1 MPTPL
6 RLILRSA
13 VGFSESIL
21 RAIVGTHLPTSKLV
35 SFLFIQ
41 LQDLYFTS
49 IRFSKN
55 IEVIWL
61 ILRVECE
68 ELSEEAVEVLKE
80 VWKGNYL
87 LCISQVKI
95 FIIILPL
102 LHAAELLAIHYLG
115 L

>member
-1 MPTPL
+1 MKPSPMPTPL

-35 SFLFIQ
+35 SFHFIQ
-41 LQDLYFTS
+41 FLEIDFTS

-55 IEVIWL
+55 IEVVGL

-68 ELSEEAVEVLKE
+68 ELCEEAVEVLKE
-80 VWKGNYL
+80 VWKLECPAMHLVG
-87 LCISQVKI
+87 
-95 FIIILPL
+95 
-102 LHAAELLAIHYLG
+102 
-115 L
+115 

>member
-1 MPTPL
+1 MKPSPMPTPL

-41 LQDLYFTS
+41 LQEFDLTS

-68 ELSEEAVEVLKE
+68 ELSEEAVEILKE
-80 VWKGNYL
+80 VRKLNECPVMHLVGEHFYHTSPA
-87 LCISQVKI
+87 CC
-95 FIIILPL
+95 
-102 LHAAELLAIHYLG
+102 
-115 L
+115 